1 MTITTRAPRTASDD
15 AMPPKPPAPA
25 KRPPRRRR
33 GRGRG
38 RIALRHI
45 LLTLFAL
52 LMLYPLLW
60 MIVSSFKPSNL
71 ILSQVGLIPTEVT
84 VDNYTDG
91 WTALGVPFTVFLVNS
106 GIIAVG
112 SIIGNLFSCSLTAY
126 ALARL
131 NFRGNKLYF
140 GLALMTIMLPFHV
153 LIIPQYI
160 MFAEFGWINTYAPL
174 LVPKFLAT
182 DAVFIFLMVQ
192 FIRSIPRELDQ
203 AAMIDGAGP
212 FRIFWAVI
220 LPLMQPALITT
231 TIFTFIWTWNDYFG
245 PLLYL
250 TKTPLYTTPVALK
263 SLVDTETQSGMGI
276 MFAMSLISLI
286 PILLFFIFAQKHI
299 IKGIST
305 TGIK

>member
-1 MTITTRAPRTASDD
+1 MATINPVRKLDTSPDGQNQS
-15 AMPPKPPAPA
+15 
-25 KRPPRRRR
+25 RRRR
-33 GRGRG
+33 NGRGRN
-38 RIALRHI
+38 LRRHVFLMI
-45 LLTLFAL
+45 FAG

-60 MIVSSFKPSNL
+60 MLISSFKPSNL
-71 ILSQVGLIPTEVT
+71 ILSQTGLFPSEVT
-84 VDNYTDG
+84 LDNYTGG
-91 WTALGVPFTVFLVNS
+91 WDALGTPFTMFLINS

-112 SIIGNLFSCSLTAY
+112 SILGNLFSCSLTAY

-140 GLALMTIMLPFHV
+140 SLTLLTMMLPFHV

-160 MFAEFGWINTYAPL
+160 LFAELGWINTYAPL
-174 LVPKFLAT
+174 LIPKLLAS

-192 FIRSIPRELDQ
+192 FIRTIPKELDQ
-203 AAMIDGAGP
+203 AAMLDGAGP
-212 FRIFWAVI
+212 FRIFWSVI

-250 TKTPLYTTPVALK
+250 TKTKLYTVPVALK
-263 SLVDTETQSGMGI
+263 SLVDTETQSGIGI
-276 MFAMSLISLI
+276 MFAMSLISLV
-286 PILLFFIFAQKHI
+286 PILLFFLFAQKYI
-299 IKGIST
+299 IKGIAT

>member
-1 MTITTRAPRTASDD
+1 MATINPVRKLDTSPDGQNQS
-15 AMPPKPPAPA
+15 
-25 KRPPRRRR
+25 RRRR
-33 GRGRG
+33 NGRGRN
-38 RIALRHI
+38 LRRHVF
-45 LLTLFAL
+45 LLIFAG

-60 MIVSSFKPSNL
+60 MLISSFKPSNL
-71 ILSQVGLIPTEVT
+71 ILSQTGLFPSEVT
-84 VDNYTDG
+84 LDNYTGG
-91 WTALGVPFTVFLVNS
+91 WNALGTPFTMFLINS

-112 SIIGNLFSCSLTAY
+112 SILGNLFSCSLTAY

-140 GLALMTIMLPFHV
+140 SLTLLTMMLPFHV

-160 MFAEFGWINTYAPL
+160 LFAELGWINTYAPL
-174 LVPKFLAT
+174 LIPKLLAS

-192 FIRSIPRELDQ
+192 FIRTIPKELDQ
-203 AAMIDGAGP
+203 AAMLDGAGP
-212 FRIFWAVI
+212 FRIFWSVI

-250 TKTPLYTTPVALK
+250 TKTKLYTVPVALK
-263 SLVDTETQSGMGI
+263 SLVDTETQSGIGI
-276 MFAMSLISLI
+276 MFAMSLISLV
-286 PILLFFIFAQKHI
+286 PILLFFLFAQKYI
-299 IKGIST
+299 IKGIAT

>member
-1 MTITTRAPRTASDD
+1 MAITNGTLDSLNVDLDEESRAPRRSS
-15 AMPPKPPAPA
+15 
-25 KRPPRRRR
+25 
-33 GRGRG
+33 GRGKRA
-38 RIALRHI
+38 IRHVF
-45 LLTLFAL
+45 LLVFAL

-60 MIVSSFKPSNL
+60 MVISSFKPSNL
-71 ILSQVGLIPTEVT
+71 ILSQTGLFPTELT
-84 VDNYTDG
+84 TDNYTDG
-91 WTALGVPFTVFLVNS
+91 WDALGTPFTMFLINS
-106 GIIAVG
+106 GVVAVG
-112 SIIGNLFSCSLTAY
+112 SILGNLFSCALTAY

-140 GLALMTIMLPFHV
+140 GLALLTMMLPFHV

-160 MFAEFGWINTYAPL
+160 LFAEIGWINTYAPL

-192 FIRSIPRELDQ
+192 FIRSIPRELDH
-203 AAMIDGAGP
+203 AAMLDGAGP
-212 FRIFWAVI
+212 FRIFWSVI

-250 TKTPLYTTPVALK
+250 TKTKLYTVPVALK
-263 SLVDTETQSGMGI
+263 SLVDTETQSGIGI
-276 MFAMSLISLI
+276 MFAMSLVSLV
-286 PILLFFIFAQKHI
+286 PILLFFLFAQKHI
-299 IKGIST
+299 IKGIAT

>member
-1 MTITTRAPRTASDD
+1 MTLTRPEPRTHDEMQS
-15 AMPPKPPAPA
+15 PPASAAPTSA
-25 KRPPRRRR
+25 RPRRR
-33 GRGRG
+33 GRGHG
-38 RIALRHI
+38 RAVLRHVG
-45 LLTLFAL
+45 LSLFAL

-60 MIVSSFKPSNL
+60 MTVSSFKPSNL
-71 ILSQVGLIPTEVT
+71 ILSEAGLIPTET
-84 VDNYTDG
+84 TLSNYADG
-91 WTALGVPFTVFLVNS
+91 WNVLGVPFTYFLVNS

-112 SIIGNLFSCSLTAY
+112 SIVGNLFSCSLTAY

-160 MFAEFGWINTYAPL
+160 LFAELGWVNTYAPL

-192 FIRSIPRELDQ
+192 FIRTIPRELDH
-203 AAMIDGAGP
+203 AAMLDGAGP
-212 FRIFWAVI
+212 FRIFWSVI

-231 TIFTFIWTWNDYFG
+231 TIFTFIWTWNDYFA

-263 SLVDTETQSGMGI
+263 SLVDTETQSGMGV
-276 MFAMSLISLI
+276 MFAMSLISLV
-286 PILLFFIFAQKHI
+286 PILLFFIFAQRYI
-299 IKGIST
+299 IKGIAT

>member
-1 MTITTRAPRTASDD
+1 MAITTPVT
-15 AMPPKPPAPA
+15 KPDSALDSSNQS
-25 KRPPRRRR
+25 RRRR
-33 GRGRG
+33 NDRGKNLR
-38 RIALRHI
+38 RHI
-45 LLTLFAL
+45 FLVIFAG

-60 MIVSSFKPSNL
+60 MVISSFKPSNL
-71 ILSQVGLIPTEVT
+71 ILSQTGLIPSEVT
-84 VDNYTDG
+84 LDNYTGG
-91 WTALGVPFTVFLVNS
+91 WDALGTPFTMFLVNS

-112 SIIGNLFSCSLTAY
+112 SILGNLFSCSLTAY

-140 GLALMTIMLPFHV
+140 SLTLLTMMLPFHV

-160 MFAEFGWINTYAPL
+160 LFAELGWINTYAPL
-174 LVPKFLAT
+174 LIPKLLAS

-192 FIRSIPRELDQ
+192 FIRTIPKELDQ
-203 AAMIDGAGP
+203 AAMLDGAGP
-212 FRIFWAVI
+212 FRIFWSVI

-250 TKTPLYTTPVALK
+250 TKTKLYTVPVALK
-263 SLVDTETQSGMGI
+263 SLVDTETQSGIGI

-286 PILLFFIFAQKHI
+286 PILLFFLFAQKYI
-299 IKGIST
+299 IKGIAT

>member
-1 MTITTRAPRTASDD
+1 MAISNAPMDTLSVNLTDGSA
-15 AMPPKPPAPA
+15 
-25 KRPPRRRR
+25 RRRPS
-33 GRGRG
+33 GRGKRV
-38 RIALRHI
+38 LRHVF
-45 LLTLFAL
+45 LSAFAL

-71 ILSQVGLIPTEVT
+71 ILSETGLIPSEVT
-84 VDNYTDG
+84 TSNYTEG
-91 WTALGVPFTVFLVNS
+91 WDALGTPFTTFFINS

-112 SIIGNLFSCSLTAY
+112 SILGNLFSCGLTAY

-140 GLALMTIMLPFHV
+140 GLALLTMMLPFHV

-160 MFAEFGWINTYAPL
+160 LFAEMGWINTYAPL
-174 LVPKFLAT
+174 LIPKFLAT

-192 FIRSIPRELDQ
+192 FIRSIPRELDH
-203 AAMIDGAGP
+203 AAMLDGAGP
-212 FRIFWAVI
+212 FRIFWSII

-250 TKTPLYTTPVALK
+250 TKTKLYTVPVALK
-263 SLVDTETQSGMGI
+263 SLVDTETQNGIGI
-276 MFAMSLISLI
+276 MFAMSLISLV
-286 PILLFFIFAQKHI
+286 PILLFFLFAQKHI
-299 IKGIST
+299 IKGIAT

>member
-1 MTITTRAPRTASDD
+1 MAIANSTLDPLNVDLD
-15 AMPPKPPAPA
+15 E
-25 KRPPRRRR
+25 KRPPRRSS
-33 GRGRG
+33 GRGKRA
-38 RIALRHI
+38 IRHVF
-45 LLTLFAL
+45 LLIFAL

-60 MIVSSFKPSNL
+60 MVISSFKPSNL
-71 ILSQVGLIPTEVT
+71 ILSQTGLFPTELT
-84 VDNYTDG
+84 TDNYTDG
-91 WTALGVPFTVFLVNS
+91 WDALGTPFTMFLINS
-106 GIIAVG
+106 GVVAVG
-112 SIIGNLFSCSLTAY
+112 SILGNLFSCALTAY

-140 GLALMTIMLPFHV
+140 GLALLTMMLPFHV

-160 MFAEFGWINTYAPL
+160 LFAEIGWINTYAPL

-192 FIRSIPRELDQ
+192 FIRSIPRELDH
-203 AAMIDGAGP
+203 AAMLDGAGP
-212 FRIFWAVI
+212 FRIFWSVI

-250 TKTPLYTTPVALK
+250 TKTKLYTVPVALK
-263 SLVDTETQSGMGI
+263 SLVDTETQSGIGI
-276 MFAMSLISLI
+276 MFAMSLVSLV
-286 PILLFFIFAQKHI
+286 PILLFFLFAQKHI
-299 IKGIST
+299 IKGIAT

>member
-1 MTITTRAPRTASDD
+1 MTIARPESRTHNESHS
-15 AMPPKPPAPA
+15 APA
-25 KRPPRRRR
+25 STGAAPPPPRRRR
-33 GRGRG
+33 RGQGRA
-38 RIALRHI
+38 ALRHVG
-45 LLTLFAL
+45 LSLFAL

-60 MIVSSFKPSNL
+60 MAVSSFKPSNL
-71 ILSQVGLIPTEVT
+71 ILSEAGLIPTEVT
-84 VDNYTDG
+84 LSNYTDG
-91 WTALGVPFTVFLVNS
+91 WGVLGVPFTYFLVNS

-160 MFAEFGWINTYAPL
+160 LFAELGWVNTYAPL

-192 FIRSIPRELDQ
+192 FIRTVPRELDH
-203 AAMIDGAGP
+203 AAMLDGAGP
-212 FRIFWAVI
+212 FRIFWSVI

-263 SLVDTETQSGMGI
+263 SLVDTETQSGMGV

-286 PILLFFIFAQKHI
+286 PILLFFVFAQRYI
-299 IKGIST
+299 IRGIAT

>member
-1 MTITTRAPRTASDD
+1 MVIAHPTLDSLNPDLD
-15 AMPPKPPAPA
+15 EK
-25 KRPPRRRR
+25 KPPRRSN
-33 GRGRG
+33 GRGKRL
-38 RIALRHI
+38 LRHI
-45 LLTLFAL
+45 FLTIFAL

-60 MIVSSFKPSNL
+60 MVVSSFKPSNL
-71 ILSQVGLIPTEVT
+71 ILSQTGLFPSEVT
-84 VDNYTDG
+84 TENYTGG
-91 WTALGVPFTVFLVNS
+91 WDALGTPFTTFLVNS
-106 GIIAVG
+106 GIVAVG
-112 SIIGNLFSCSLTAY
+112 SILGNLFSCALTAY

-140 GLALMTIMLPFHV
+140 GLALLTMMLPFHV

-160 MFAEFGWINTYAPL
+160 LFAEIGWINTYAPL

-192 FIRSIPRELDQ
+192 FIRSIPRELDH
-203 AAMIDGAGP
+203 AAMLDGAGP
-212 FRIFWAVI
+212 FRIFWSVI

-250 TKTPLYTTPVALK
+250 TKTKLYTVPVALK
-263 SLVDTETQSGMGI
+263 SLVDTETQSGIGI
-276 MFAMSLISLI
+276 MFAMSLVSLV
-286 PILLFFIFAQKHI
+286 PILLFFLFAQKHI
-299 IKGIST
+299 IKGIAT

>member
-1 MTITTRAPRTASDD
+1 MAITSGTLDPLNVELEDDDRAS
-15 AMPPKPPAPA
+15 
-25 KRPPRRRR
+25 RRSG
-33 GRGRG
+33 GRGKRV
-38 RIALRHI
+38 LRH
-45 LLTLFAL
+45 LFLTLFAL

-60 MIVSSFKPSNL
+60 MIISSFKPSNL
-71 ILSQVGLIPTEVT
+71 ILSQTGLIPTELT

-91 WTALGVPFTVFLVNS
+91 WDALGTPFTTFLINS

-112 SIIGNLFSCSLTAY
+112 SILGNLFSCALTAY

-131 NFRGNKLYF
+131 NFRGSKLYF
-140 GLALMTIMLPFHV
+140 SLALLTMMLPFHV

-160 MFAEFGWINTYAPL
+160 LFAEIGWINTYAPL

-192 FIRSIPRELDQ
+192 FIRSIPRELDH
-203 AAMIDGAGP
+203 AAMLDGAGP
-212 FRIFWAVI
+212 FRIFWSVI

-250 TKTPLYTTPVALK
+250 TKTKLYTVPVALK
-263 SLVDTETQSGMGI
+263 SLVDTETQSGIGI
-276 MFAMSLISLI
+276 MFAMSLVSLI
-286 PILLFFIFAQKHI
+286 PILLFFLFAQKHI
-299 IKGIST
+299 IKGIAT

>member
-1 MTITTRAPRTASDD
+1 MTAIKENIATFDLDSTQDSRPRRVKKPRMRTA
-15 AMPPKPPAPA
+15 
-25 KRPPRRRR
+25 
-33 GRGRG
+33 
-38 RIALRHI
+38 IRHVSLI
-45 LLTLFAL
+45 IFAGV
-52 LMLYPLLW
+52 MLYPLLW
-60 MIVSSFKPSNL
+60 MVVSSFKPSNL
-71 ILSQVGLIPTEVT
+71 ILSQTGLIPSEVT
-84 VDNYTDG
+84 TSNYTDG
-91 WTALGVPFTVFLVNS
+91 WDALGTPFTMFLINS

-112 SIIGNLFSCSLTAY
+112 SILGNLFSCTLTAY

-140 GLALMTIMLPFHV
+140 GLALLTMMLPFHV

-160 MFAEFGWINTYAPL
+160 LFAELGWINTYAPL
-174 LVPKFLAT
+174 LIPKFLAT

-192 FIRSIPRELDQ
+192 FIRSIPRELDH
-203 AAMIDGAGP
+203 AAMLDGAGP
-212 FRIFWAVI
+212 FRIFWSVI

-250 TKTPLYTTPVALK
+250 TKTKLYTVPVALK
-263 SLVDTETQSGMGI
+263 SLVDSETQSGIGI

-286 PILLFFIFAQKHI
+286 PILLFFLFAQKHI
-299 IKGIST
+299 IKGIAT